1 MKRFAPSPST
11 RGARLAPFAAA
22 IVAAALIALTAM
34 LAACSNPE
42 PSANRAPNVISHSAA
57 LDADN
62 GQIVFISVSLSAP
75 ARAAVEYENEFAG
88 KFRTALSETAA
99 AEHVIPVVRLRTD
112 AVYQYAVGVEGG
124 DGGELSYQARGE
136 FTTGA
141 LTGILATMRS
151 ETRGRSSQDLI
162 IADYGTEFSSERLEQ
177 RIVIMDALGYPVWN
191 YAGAGANPTRK
202 INAILALPNGNIAYH
217 LWECC
222 VIEITPLGEIVNEIA
237 ADRPHHDVA
246 LTRDGRTLYITARDV
261 PFDDSANGGDSER
274 MVRVDAVRELDPD
287 GGETGRGWD
296 PLDFWDMRDRAQWG
310 VRNPNRG
317 DWLHANSVEE
327 SPGGGYI
334 VSLRNIYQAVSI
346 SPDFQT
352 VRWRLGGPD
361 SDFDFPNPA
370 DRFTMQHTASELP
383 NGNIL
388 VFDNR
393 AALPPE
399 EGEGN
404 YSRALEL
411 RLDFESMTAVKAW
424 EFSPEPRMH
433 SRINGSAYR
442 LDNGNTLINFGV
454 SDDPA
459 TIPIAIMGADAEGR
473 EVFRLE
479 TIDPPAAASATKA
492 PYRYRAYPGPKSI
505 MGETM
510 LRAPKRR

>member
-1 MKRFAPSPST
+1 MKRFAPSPAT
-11 RGARLAPFAAA
+11 HGARIALSAAA
-22 IVAAALIALTAM
+22 LAAALIALIALT
-34 LAACSNPE
+34 AACAGSE
-42 PSANRAPNVISHSAA
+42 PSADRAPNVISHSAA

-62 GQIVFISVSLSAP
+62 GQIVYVSVVLSAP

-99 AEHVIPVVRLRTD
+99 IEHAIPVVRLRAS
-112 AVYQYAVGVEGG
+112 AVYQYAVGVERE
-124 DGGELSYQARGE
+124 DGELSYQARGE
-136 FTTGA
+136 FATGA
-141 LTGILATMRS
+141 LAGILATMRS

-162 IADYGTEFSSERLEQ
+162 MADYGTEFSSERLEQ

-191 YAGAGANPTRK
+191 YAGAGANPARK

-222 VIEITPLGEIVNEIA
+222 VIEITPLGEIVNETA

-246 LTRDGRTLYITARDV
+246 LTRDRRMTYITARDV
-261 PFDDSANGGDSER
+261 SFDDSANGGDSER
-274 MVRVDAVRELDPD
+274 RVRVDAVRELDPA
-287 GGETGRGWD
+287 GGETGRVWD
-296 PLDFWDMRDRAQWG
+296 PLDFWDIRDRAQWG
-310 VRNPNRG
+310 ERNPNRG
-317 DWLHANSVEE
+317 DWLHANSVAE

-334 VSLRNIYQAVSI
+334 VSLRNLHQAVSI

-370 DRFTMQHTASELP
+370 DRFTMQHTATELP

-393 AALPPE
+393 ANLPAD
-399 EGEGN
+399 EGEGR

-411 RLDFESMTAVKAW
+411 RLDYESMTAVKAW
-424 EFSPEPRMH
+424 EFSPEPRMYSH
-433 SRINGSAYR
+433 INGSAYR
-442 LDNGNTLINFGV
+442 LANGNTLVNFGV

-459 TIPIAIMGADAEGR
+459 TIPIAIMEADAQGR

-510 LRAPKRR
+510 LRAPKGR